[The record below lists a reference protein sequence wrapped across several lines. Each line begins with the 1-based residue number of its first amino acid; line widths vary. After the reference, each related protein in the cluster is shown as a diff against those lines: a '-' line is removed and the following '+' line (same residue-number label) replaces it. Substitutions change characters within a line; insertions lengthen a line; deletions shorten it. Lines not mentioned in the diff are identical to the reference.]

1 MAEKIVSPGVFT
13 RENDLS
19 FLSQGI
25 GEIGAAIIGPF
36 HKGPA
41 FVPTVVNTQS
51 EFEEIF
57 GTPDG
62 SYYTGY
68 TVQNYLREAGV
79 ATIVRVGHLGG
90 YTHAKPLIIKA
101 VTDSANDSGS
111 TKIDKI
117 IGVLHATENGADP
130 DGNITKEFL
139 EGSSINVLDGSSTFE
154 IIIPSASIS
163 GISASIDS
171 TDGNDLSDVFGES
184 PFGGKS
190 LYTFKYFENAAAD
203 MASHIAISGSSTIRV
218 TVDELPDQDFTD
230 QDCTY
235 ASTPWIQSQL
245 ISDERYDLFRL
256 HTLGDG
262 TYTNKEFKV
271 SIFNVKAAGT
281 SNATDY
287 GTFSIVIRGYSDT
300 DKRKTVLETFNNVTM
315 DPASPNYI
323 KKVIGDQNI
332 SIDAVGKMTMN
343 GDYVNRSKF
352 VRVET
357 VAEGTSPIT
366 AVPFGHGAYIN
377 PILATV
383 ENEVPAVIFST
394 GSVDNNSSTSLKYSG
409 IDLETTLV
417 KIDNAQ
423 YLSPIPASA
432 GVGANL
438 GFSFDGNINVA
449 YNGVGSVGVSLTHAD
464 DKFGTYNFGYSISTE
479 GIKDSNN
486 SDVPSTVIQ
495 FTVGFQGGFDGISPT
510 IKSVIG
516 EDISAGNSQGFNL
529 APAGS
534 GSKAYVKAINAV
546 SNPDDFDIN
555 LVSAPGVIRYHHPY
569 VFDKIVD
576 MVEAREDAFFIG
588 DVIGGSTNDT
598 IERAIEQGQAVDSNY
613 VGTYYPWVKAI
624 DSRTNKLT
632 AVPPSVLMPGIYAEN
647 DAVAAEWFAPAGLN
661 RGGITGAVS
670 VLNRLTHAE
679 RDTLYEGKIN
689 PIAQFPG
696 EGIVAFGQKT
706 LQDRASALDRINVR
720 RLLIKVKK
728 YIASTSRYLV
738 FEQNTSQTRGK
749 FLNTVNPYLEGIQQR
764 QGLYAFRVVMDES
777 NNTPDVIDRNILAGA
792 IYLQPTKTAEFIVID
807 FNILPTGASFTA

>member
-51 EFEEIF
+51 EFEEKF

-68 TVQNYLREAGV
+68 TVQNYLREAGTV
-79 ATIVRVGHLGG
+79 TIVRVGNIGG
-90 YTHAKPLIIKA
+90 YTQTVPLGIQAGGKIVGTLFETHNGKG
-101 VTDSANDSGS
+101 TLGGS
-111 TKIDKI
+111 T
-117 IGVLHATENGADP
+117 AT
-130 DGNITKEFL
+130 
-139 EGSSINVLDGSSTFE
+139 
-154 IIIPSASIS
+154 SASAAADELNIDLTGS
-163 GISASIDS
+163 AVAVSASIDPS
-171 TDGNDLSDVFGES
+171 AGNDLESVFGS
-184 PFGGKS
+184 NPRGSKDA
-190 LYTFKYFENAAAD
+190 YVYNYFESTAAS
-203 MASHIAISGSSTIRV
+203 ASAATHDDIQIV
-218 TVDELPDQDFTD
+218 ELSDNVFANDIQHAT
-230 QDCTY
+230 
-235 ASTPWIQSQL
+235 TPYIQSQL
-245 ISDERYDLFRL
+245 ISGERHDLFRF

-262 TYTNKEFKV
+262 TNYNKEYKIG
-271 SIFNVKAAGT
+271 IFNVKAAGS
-281 SNATDY
+281 SNSTDY
-287 GTFSIVIRGYSDT
+287 ATFSVVVRKYSDIN
-300 DKRKTVLETFNNVTM
+300 KRSSVLETFNNLNL

-323 KKVIGDQNI
+323 KKVIGDRNLT
-332 SIDAVGKMTMN
+332 IDANGKQTEN
-343 GDYVNRSKF
+343 GDYPNYSNF
-352 VRVET
+352 IRVECSE
-357 VAEGTSPIT
+357 EGSFPIT
-366 AVPFGHGAYIN
+366 AAPFGHGAYTN
-377 PILATV
+377 PIFLGSS
-383 ENEVPAVIFST
+383 ESRVPAVIFAT
-394 GSVDNNSSTSLKYSG
+394 GSENNTASNSVQYSG
-409 IDLETTLV
+409 IDLETAQV
-417 KIDNAQ
+417 KINNNN
-423 YLSPIPASA
+423 YLAPIPSSA
-432 GVGANL
+432 TTGGNTAFAFDAAFTAIVGGVL
-438 GFSFDGNINVA
+438 S
-449 YNGVGSVGVSLTHAD
+449 T
-464 DKFGTYNFGYSISTE
+464 KNFGYTISTS
-479 GIKDSNN
+479 DST
-486 SDVPSTVIQ
+486 SDINKRQ
-495 FTVGFQGGFDGISPT
+495 FIVGFQSGFDGANPT
-510 IKSVIG
+510 VKEAKYG
-516 EDISAGNSQGFNL
+516 DADWGAGNSQGFNL
-529 APAGS
+529 SSSTAS
-534 GSKAYVKAINAV
+534 GSVAYVKAINAV

-555 LVSAPGVIRYHHPY
+555 LVSVPGVVRRLHSY
-569 VFDKIVD
+569 VFDKVTD

-588 DVIGGSTNDT
+588 DVTDGEDT
-598 IERAIEQGQAVDSNY
+598 IAQAITQGEAVDSNY
-613 VGTYYPWVKAI
+613 VGTYYPWVKTI
-624 DSRTNKLT
+624 DRNTNKLT
-632 AVPPSVLMPGIYAEN
+632 TVPPSVLMPGIYAEN

-689 PIAQFPG
+689 PIASFPG

-807 FNILPTGASFTA
+807 FNILPTGASFSA

>member
-57 GTPDG
+57 GTPNGDF
-62 SYYTGY
+62 YTGY

-79 ATIVRVGHLGG
+79 ATVVRVGHIGG
-90 YTHAKPLIIKA
+90 YSHAAPLGIKL
-101 VTDSANDSGS
+101 SGVG
-111 TKIDKI
+111 TKDDKI
-117 IGVLHATENGADP
+117 IGVLHGTNTLADADGDITTELYA
-130 DGNITKEFL
+130 
-139 EGSSINVLDGSSTFE
+139 STA
-154 IIIPSASIS
+154 IDSQPSASAFSIS
-163 GISASIDS
+163 GSLLGTEISASVLP
-171 TDGNDLSDVFGES
+171 TAGNDLSDVFGES
-184 PFGGKS
+184 AFGAKKVFS
-190 LYTFKYFENAAAD
+190 FKYFENAATKFTTHLN
-203 MASHIAISGSSTIRV
+203 SSGSQVSLV
-218 TVDELPDQDFTD
+218 ALGDQDFT
-230 QDCTY
+230 QDCTH

-245 ISDERYDLFRL
+245 ISGQRYNLFKL

-262 TYTNKEFKV
+262 TYANTEYKV

-287 GTFSIVIRGYSDT
+287 GTFSIAIRGYSDT
-300 DKRKTVLETFNNVTM
+300 DKIKVVKETFNNVTM

-323 KKVIGDQNI
+323 KKVIGDQNV
-332 SIDAVGKMTMN
+332 SIDAVGKMTMD

-357 VAEGTSPIT
+357 VAEGASPIS
-366 AVPFGHGAYIN
+366 AVPFGHGAYSN
-377 PILATV
+377 PIYV
-383 ENEVPAVIFST
+383 GGSESDVPAVIFST
-394 GSVDNNSSTSLKYSG
+394 GSDGNNASTTVNYSG
-409 IDLETTLV
+409 IDLETALV
-417 KIDNAQ
+417 KIDNSA

-432 GVGANL
+432 TIGGNTVFA
-438 GFSFDGNINVA
+438 FDADINVA
-449 YNGVGSVGVSLTHAD
+449 YNGVGSVGVTPNHQD
-464 DKFGTYNFGYSISTE
+464 DGYGTYNFGYTISTADNAAT
-479 GIKDSNN
+479 IAKR
-486 SDVPSTVIQ
+486 Q

-510 IKSVIG
+510 IKSAKADDAQWG
-516 EDISAGNSQGFNL
+516 AGNSQGFNL
-529 APAGS
+529 STSAAS
-534 GSKAYVKAINAV
+534 GSVAYVKAINAV

-555 LVSAPGVIRYHHPY
+555 LVAAPGVVRRLHSY
-569 VFDKIVD
+569 VFDKVVD
-576 MVEAREDAFFIG
+576 MCEAREDAFFIG
-588 DVIGGSTNDT
+588 DVTDKNDT
-598 IERAIEQGQAVDSNY
+598 ITQAIQEGQSVDSNY
-613 VGTYYPWVKAI
+613 VGTYYPWVKTI

-632 AVPPSVLMPGIYAEN
+632 SVPPSVLMPGIYAEN